1 MTSVLSAHLSE
12 KPWGKNGNF
21 LHRKLGCHP
30 WPSLFPQNKVNQ
42 PRQFVYSSSSSL
54 NPNVSAEQKYKNLGG
69 QPRPPDESD
78 TGHLDFAAYLLKK
91 KKLRHKSVPSLRA
104 NPKQPAQP
112 RK

>member
-42 PRQFVYSSSSSL
+42 PRQFVYSFFLLIKPERFSRT
-54 NPNVSAEQKYKNLGG
+54 EIQKLGG
-69 QPRPPDESD
+69 
-78 TGHLDFAAYLLKK
+78 GNL
-91 KKLRHKSVPSLRA
+91 VPQTSLTLA
-104 NPKQPAQP
+104 TLTSPLIY
-112 RK
+112 